1 MYNTRLLLVT
11 NILEKDYGEPVGI
24 LFLASYLRNEGF
36 AVDIFD
42 PQINGDTELVGLE
55 RKCKEYPYD
64 FVGISVLTSADNSI
78 DVVTRMSRMIRS
90 VLPNTVIGCGG
101 VGASLR
107 YKEFVDI
114 DDVDLVMIGEGERTI
129 TAVAKH
135 IEAGYRDGFEIISGV
150 STKKKTSFV
159 KQDLIQDLDSIPFM
173 ARDTLDERKKNLS
186 PEMVKQFE
194 VRIFCGRGCF
204 GTCTFCANYSV
215 ASLCNGYRVRQRS
228 AESLVVE
235 MEELHKKYGVNR
247 FSFWDDNFLPA
258 ADAGLQKAKKINE
271 LFSKLS
277 FNPIFGIQTRV
288 DTVTDEIVS
297 LLQEVGLQNV
307 YLGVENINRD
317 ELKLLGK
324 QVTPEQIKNALN
336 VLYKYGY
343 SYNSESP
350 YRLRIGYIAF
360 TPYTTIKAIQENY
373 EFIEEYK
380 IPINKLNKKLLAFHD
395 TPIRTLI
402 ERDGLLTEDFYWR
415 FNKPGVEQLYKAIV
429 AITKAYSKL
438 YDKVRF
444 VSKVCKFNKLDLDW
458 NKVDA
463 IKDELMQRTTLGVRD
478 VCYAANDDLVP
489 IEGMDDK
496 VDYAIKYIM
505 QVDEQYR
512 IINWHRDFC
521 SKHEVAVK
529 NFEKAAYVFFD

>member
-1 MYNTRLLLVT
+1 MFNTRLLLVT

-36 AVDIFD
+36 TVDIFD

-55 RKCKEYPYD
+55 HKCKEYPYD

-78 DVVTRMSRMIRS
+78 DIVTRMSKVIRNE
-90 VLPNTVIGCGG
+90 LPNAVIGCGG

-114 DDVDLVMIGEGERTI
+114 KDIDLVMIGEGERTI

-135 IEAGYRDGFEIISGV
+135 IEAGNRGGFENILGV
-150 STKKKTSFV
+150 ATKQKTSFL

-173 ARDTLDERKKNLS
+173 ARDTLDERIKDLP
-186 PEMVKQFE
+186 PEMIRQFE

-228 AESLVVE
+228 VESLVVE
-235 MEELHKKYGVNR
+235 MEELHEKYGVNR
-247 FSFWDDNFLPA
+247 FSFWDDNFLA
-258 ADAGLQKAKKINE
+258 VGEAGLQKAKKINE

-277 FNPIFGIQTRV
+277 FKPIFGIQTRV

-307 YLGVENINRD
+307 YLGVENINKD

-324 QVTPEQIKNALN
+324 QVTPEQIKNALD

-444 VSKVCKFNKLDLDW
+444 VSKVCKFNGLDLDW
-458 NKVDA
+458 DA
-463 IKDELMQRTTLGVRD
+463 VNIIKDELMRRTTSGVRD
-478 VCYAANDDLVP
+478 VCYAATNDLIP
-489 IEGMDDK
+489 IEGMDER
-496 VDYAIKYIM
+496 VDYAIKNIM
-505 QVDEQYR
+505 QVDEQYN
-512 IINWHRDFC
+512 IINWYSEFC
-521 SKHEVAVK
+521 NNNVVAVQ